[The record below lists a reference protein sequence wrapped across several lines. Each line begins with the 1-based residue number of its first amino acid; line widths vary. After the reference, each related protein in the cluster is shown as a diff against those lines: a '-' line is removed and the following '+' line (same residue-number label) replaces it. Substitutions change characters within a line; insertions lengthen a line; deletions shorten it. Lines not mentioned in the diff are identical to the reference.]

1 MLIACKRENR
11 RELPMPLSQPRRPRR
26 TTIAL
31 AVAGVLVALPV
42 VAVIAINHYD
52 WNRARPW
59 LNAKISDALDRPF
72 AVRGA
77 LSLTWQR
84 PPLRQTWRDYLPWPH
99 LVAQDVHMGNP
110 ASMVSAGAAAEMAS
124 VGQFDFSL
132 SPFALLNHAFTIPVL
147 RFNAPAVLLQRDA
160 DGHNNWTFG
169 HPDQPSRW
177 HLDIER
183 IVFTKGSVH
192 LIDTAQHADVSAG
205 IDTLNADPRYGVAWT
220 LAGSWNGQQ
229 VSGSGKAGAVL
240 SLQQQ
245 TEPYPLAANLSV
257 GASSVA
263 IVGTLTKPT
272 ALTALDMRLKVA
284 APSMA
289 RLYGLTGLVLPET
302 PPFST
307 EGHLT
312 GELGTDSSHW
322 TYDQFTGRVGASD
335 IAGKLDYQSGA
346 PRGRLA
352 GAVASRLLQFSDLGP
367 LIGADNNAS
376 KQARGAAAVQPSDKV
391 LPVEPFRT
399 ERWTSV
405 DADVGFKAQRIVR
418 DKDLPLSN
426 LATVFHLQDGVL
438 SLTPLNFDIAGGT
451 LKSNIKLDGS
461 GKLSKDAIR
470 AELKV
475 SARHLQ
481 DGVLSLTPLNFD
493 IAGGTLK
500 SNIKLDGSGKLSK
513 DAIRAELKVSARHLQ
528 LKELFPTLPSLQASV
543 GQVNGD
549 AALTATGNSVASLL
563 GGANGQV
570 KMLIDQGSISKLLLE
585 EMGLNIGSVVLTK
598 ISGDKQ
604 VKLNCMATD
613 FAVTNGLM
621 QTRSF
626 IVDTD
631 DATLNVTG
639 TVNLADEQLDMTLK
653 PDSKGLRVFSLR
665 APLYVRGPFK
675 HPAVSVDKGTVA
687 LRAGGAL
694 ALAVLAP
701 VAALAPLIATTAGH
715 DDGCA
720 ALLARA
726 RSTPVAPPP
735 GKAPAAKAAPSSAAA
750 QPLRR

>member
-1 MLIACKRENR
+1 
-11 RELPMPLSQPRRPRR
+11 MPLSQPRRPRR

-183 IVFTKGSVH
+183 IVFTKGTMH
-192 LIDTAQHADVSAG
+192 LIDAAQHADVSAG
-205 IDTLNADPRYGVAWT
+205 IDTLNADPQYGVAWT
-220 LAGSWNGQQ
+220 LAGSWNGQK

-312 GELGTDSSHW
+312 GELGARSSHW

-346 PRGRLA
+346 PRGRLT

-481 DGVLSLTPLNFD
+481 
-493 IAGGTLK
+493 
-500 SNIKLDGSGKLSK
+500 
-513 DAIRAELKVSARHLQ
+513 

-570 KMLIDQGSISKLLLE
+570 KLLIDQGSISKLLLE

-639 TVNLADEQLDMTLK
+639 TVNLANEQLDMTLK